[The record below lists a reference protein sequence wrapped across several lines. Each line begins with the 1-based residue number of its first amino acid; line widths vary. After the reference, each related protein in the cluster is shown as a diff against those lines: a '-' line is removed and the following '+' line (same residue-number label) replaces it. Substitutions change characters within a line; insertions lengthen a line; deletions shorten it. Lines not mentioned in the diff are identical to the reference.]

1 MINERLNFQYYDF
14 EDHSHNKLK
23 DDKELIKFL
32 TKKTDELKK
41 YYIKTIMNM
50 TNNFEYT
57 YTLGSTYIRDEINF
71 NDKSEYSKFIE
82 NKYNSS
88 VGEQTLQDIIYFV
101 INDMDDF
108 FNAEIKKIKNE
119 NMTQWNS

>member
-1 MINERLNFQYYDF
+1 
-14 EDHSHNKLK
+14 
-23 DDKELIKFL
+23 
-32 TKKTDELKK
+32 
-41 YYIKTIMNM
+41 MNM